1 MDDKQFKMLMD
12 ELTEIRNML
21 ILIASKSGA
30 NSIDIGKVL
39 NTSDSRVR
47 QILTGTGGGKRKKG
61 VTVEK
66 EVSNNL
72 QGEK

>member
-1 MDDKQFKMLMD
+1 MDEKQFKMLMD

-30 NSIDIGKVL
+30 NSIDISKVL

-47 QILTGTGGGKRKKG
+47 QILTGTGGKKKKG
-61 VTVEK
+61 VNAEK
-66 EVSNNL
+66 QESNNL

>member
-1 MDDKQFKMLMD
+1 MDEKQFKMLMD

-30 NSIDIGKVL
+30 NSIDISKVL

-47 QILTGTGGGKRKKG
+47 QILTGTGGKKKKS
-61 VTVEK
+61 TNAEK
-66 EVSNNL
+66 QESNNL

>member
-1 MDDKQFKMLMD
+1 MDEKQFKMLMD

-30 NSIDIGKVL
+30 NSIDISKVL

-47 QILTGTGGGKRKKG
+47 QILTGAGGKKKKG
-61 VTVEK
+61 VNAEK
-66 EVSNNL
+66 QESNNL

>member
-1 MDDKQFKMLMD
+1 MDEKQFKMLMD

-30 NSIDIGKVL
+30 NSIDISKVL

-47 QILTGTGGGKRKKG
+47 QILTGTGGKKKKG
-61 VTVEK
+61 AKAEK
-66 EVSNNL
+66 QEANNL